1 MQILSFPDFVSIC
14 LFLHRGQLVII
25 SFNNVAVVVMVVVI
39 GLLSLFLATISFFWA
54 IKSFS
59 RGVVIISL
67 DLLLHFCPFGHKH
80 PTHFSE
86 AFLFGLFERRV
97 RVVIVG
103 EHVWPIVQRHDVR
116 ISATLEQSQG
126 NLRMASL
133 TGQVEG
139 GYIPASVAAGA
150 VSTV

>member
-1 MQILSFPDFVSIC
+1 
-14 LFLHRGQLVII
+14 
-25 SFNNVAVVVMVVVI
+25 MVVVI
-39 GLLSLFLATISFFWA
+39 GLLSLFLATISFFWT

-67 DLLLHFCPFGHKH
+67 DLLLHVVCPFGHKH

-86 AFLFGLFERRV
+86 AFLFGLFERGV